1 MLRIT
6 VPLAIYFAVMLLVG
20 VLMGRLIGAGYPR
33 TTAIAFTAA
42 SNNVG
47 LAIAIAVAAFGLA
60 SRVERDWFC
69 LNRRGFRSGVG
80 CDSR

>member
-60 SRVERDWFC
+60 SPVACATVIGLLVEVRC
-69 LNRRGFRSGVG
+69 
-80 CDSR
+80 